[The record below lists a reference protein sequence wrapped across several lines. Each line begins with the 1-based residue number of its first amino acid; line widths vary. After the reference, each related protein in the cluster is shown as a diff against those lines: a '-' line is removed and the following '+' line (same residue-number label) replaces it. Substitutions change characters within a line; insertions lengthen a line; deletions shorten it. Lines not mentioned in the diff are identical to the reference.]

1 MLYTTRNCRNKN
13 QSFQDK
19 VSGEQHSNKTNIRI
33 DYANDDVFTKS
44 TMYTDIGDYSF
55 VIGDNS
61 SKKISCVDEQTQ
73 TMVEKTV
80 EYSQRE
86 IAVMN
91 GES

>member
-1 MLYTTRNCRNKN
+1 
-13 QSFQDK
+13 
-19 VSGEQHSNKTNIRI
+19 
-33 DYANDDVFTKS
+33 
-44 TMYTDIGDYSF
+44 MYTDIGDYSF

-86 IAVMN
+86 IKPLN
-91 GES
+91 TLKEKSQ